1 MKTWFRY
8 IVLMAVFACLTGFV
22 QAQEIEQPVGTMPT
36 QTLSPEAEAM
46 QLEIASRLIQFS
58 DELNQLLAVG
68 KVNLTV
74 DSEMG
79 ISQSIISAMEKRM
92 QSLNQTYNQI
102 DVKWNTYY
110 QAQQMDIAN
119 SEDLMNMVARIE
131 ELKQTVKDTLD
142 SKTQVV
148 EAVANFAAADQFII
162 SQVSVYKNLYSKAY
176 KLSLIK
182 QLAPKL
188 EKVKAKEQLLFTE
201 LQNNYN
207 QAKAAC
213 EIVPSLSKRMETLD
227 EQYVIMK
234 SVSEKVQA
242 LEFKPFIQRVK
253 DYVLGLACVA
263 VILLFL
269 NGMMTKYKS
278 YREKVASM
286 KKYNDMMKN
295 NGKETTYPT
304 I

>member
-1 MKTWFRY
+1 MKTWFKY
-8 IVLMAVFACLTGFV
+8 MVLMAVFACMPGFV
-22 QAQEIEQPVGTMPT
+22 QAQETVQPVATTSSNPDM
-36 QTLSPEAEAM
+36 EAL
-46 QLEIASRLIQFS
+46 QLEIAARFSQFS

-68 KVNLTV
+68 KVNLSV

-79 ISQSIISAMEKRM
+79 ISKSVVSAMEQRM

-119 SEDLMNMVARIE
+119 SEDLMNMVAKIE

-148 EAVANFAAADQFII
+148 EAVANFAAADRFII
-162 SQVSVYKNLYSKAY
+162 SQVNVYKNLYSKAY
-176 KLSLIK
+176 KLSLVQ
-182 QLAPKL
+182 QLGPKL
-188 EKVKAKEQLLFTE
+188 EKVKAKEQIIFTE
-201 LQNNYN
+201 LQTNYN
-207 QAKAAC
+207 QAKSAC
-213 EIVPSLSKRMETLD
+213 ELVPSLSKRMEVLD

-242 LEFKPFIQRVK
+242 LEYKPFIQRVK

-269 NGMMTKYKS
+269 NGMMAKYKS

-286 KKYNDMMKN
+286 KKYSEMLKN